1 MSIFLGSDNLLISS
15 PTLKGLEKAIQ
26 KYYYSPSIFLEQE
39 TENKWSVNNSKGIIN
54 SVVVIKKGKRYRF
67 EKK

>member
-26 KYYYSPSIFLEQE
+26 NYYYSPSIFLEQE